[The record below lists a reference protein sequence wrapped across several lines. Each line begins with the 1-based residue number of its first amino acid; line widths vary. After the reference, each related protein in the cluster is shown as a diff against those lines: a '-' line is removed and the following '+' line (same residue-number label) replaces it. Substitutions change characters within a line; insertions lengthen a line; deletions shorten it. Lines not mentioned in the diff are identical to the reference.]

1 MEYWGVVVLLQV
13 GRGEVLL
20 PQSMSSSVAR
30 QVLQLLEVV
39 KILFFFFFDP
49 QWLYKEQAWDLRRHL
64 YPSLQ

>member
-1 MEYWGVVVLLQV
+1 VVVLLQV

-49 QWLYKEQAWDLRRHL
+49 Q
-64 YPSLQ
+64 